1 MTSTSS
7 GSLGQVDFKIGMMLV
22 RRLETRLL
30 HLLASVSPCL
40 SSLGQ
45 DEGTASYSWR
55 TVHLLA
61 PQPQNPFEHRGLHSV
76 SDWLVTTPAEDASAL
91 DALLCT
97 EAHKQAWRGQVGG
110 WSCPY
115 TRIHRGKGS
124 TEAWVH
130 GAFLAEHNA
139 ELLRSPSESMP

>member
-40 SSLGQ
+40 SI
-45 DEGTASYSWR
+45 
-55 TVHLLA
+55 HLLS

>member
-7 GSLGQVDFKIGMMLV
+7 GSLDQVDCKIGMMQA

-55 TVHLLA
+55 TVHLLS
-61 PQPQNPFEHRGLHSV
+61 PQPRNPFEHRGLHSV
-76 SDWLVTTPAEDASAL
+76 SDWLLTTPAEDPSAL

-97 EAHKQAWRGQVGG
+97 AAHNKPGVGRPAAG
-110 WSCPY
+110 LAP
-115 TRIHRGKGS
+115 TPGS
-124 TEAWVH
+124 TAAPTVP
-130 GAFLAEHNA
+130 FC
-139 ELLRSPSESMP
+139 P